1 MNFIKVISLLLL
13 PIIAFSY
20 SYFYFAGDSLESTQ
34 VSINLPIQEEIITKI
49 ATEAL
54 TAMSVKATISS
65 VFIVNKTNT
74 LVLDLQFSKGYN
86 FSPLREFKIFYALTN
101 SLFYNFSSIYYI
113 RFVRPVF
120 IKYISTKELITRDE
134 VKYEDK

>member
-13 PIIAFSY
+13 PILAFSY
-20 SYFYFAGDSLESTQ
+20 SYFYFVGDSLESAQ
-34 VSINLPIQEEIITKI
+34 ISINLPIQEEIITKI

-54 TAMSVKATISS
+54 AAMNVKATISS

-74 LVLDLQFSKGYN
+74 LVLDLQFPKSYN
-86 FSPLREFKIFYALTN
+86 FSPLREFRIFYAFTN

-113 RFVRPVF
+113 EFVRPVF
-120 IKYISTKELITRDE
+120 IKYISTKDLITRDE